1 MRNFLSCDSAAITML
16 DNLGP
21 GFSVGSQSPRG
32 FQEPAGNFFDG
43 GKIKLRGYQGVSWGF
58 AGTSESAGGERI

>member
-1 MRNFLSCDSAAITML
+1 ML